1 VPTCHIRISAVRRR
15 LTLVVA
21 LIAPEQTSIVVQRPT
36 LVPVMW
42 VMLAAM
48 AVAVWARDM
57 SAVMTAKAAV
67 RRVRLATMV
76 VVSDPQARPLFQGPS
91 QARLPLQV

>member
-1 VPTCHIRISAVRRR
+1 M
-15 LTLVVA
+15 A
-21 LIAPEQTSIVVQRPT
+21 LIAQEQMSIVVQRPT
-36 LVPVMW
+36 LAPVMW

-76 VVSDPQARPLFQGPS
+76 VVSDS
-91 QARLPLQV
+91 